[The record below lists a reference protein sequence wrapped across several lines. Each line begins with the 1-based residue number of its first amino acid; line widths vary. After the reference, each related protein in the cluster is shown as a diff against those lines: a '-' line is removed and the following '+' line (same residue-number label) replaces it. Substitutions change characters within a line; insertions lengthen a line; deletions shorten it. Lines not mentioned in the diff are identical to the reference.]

1 MEDVLDLYAEDYDAD
16 FPVVCVDESPKQLM
30 ADTHPVINAKPG
42 QPIRYDYEYKRY
54 GTANLF
60 MISQPLVGW
69 RHVEITESRTA
80 IDYAHFMKLVADVY
94 FPDAT
99 IIRVV
104 QDNLNTHSPASFYN
118 AFSPEEAR
126 RLTQRFD
133 FRYTPKHGSWL
144 NIAEI
149 EFSVLSRQ
157 CLAKRRLNTLEIL
170 RHEVATWESDRNV
183 CASPIE
189 WRFSTTDARIKLQR
203 LYPA

>member
-1 MEDVLDLYAEDYDAD
+1 MEDVLDLYAEVYDAE

-30 ADTHPVINAKPG
+30 ADTHPVINSKPG
-42 QPIRYDYEYKRY
+42 RPIRYDYDYKRY

-69 RHVEITESRTA
+69 RHVEITERRTA

-104 QDNLNTHSPASFYN
+104 QDNLNTHSPASFYK

-126 RLTQRFD
+126 RLAQRFD

-157 CLAKRRLNTLEIL
+157 CLAKRRLNTLEVL